1 MNLNPLKNGVDIK
14 AINHGSCLSLSSGS
28 VDVMMSSSHT
38 DDSLTFHCLKQKYGA
53 SGGNMKTFI
62 DYELEGV
69 F

>member
-1 MNLNPLKNGVDIK
+1 MDLAELEHRKCRLG
-14 AINHGSCLSLSSGS
+14 
-28 VDVMMSSSHT
+28 DVHSHT

-62 DYELEGV
+62 DYEEGV